1 MIINFLMQVLAT
13 MYKVQS
19 FYLVCSLEY
28 KQSTVKSRNFFLL
41 TALSAHVAKKWKYM
55 LEICLRSEE
64 LSVIS
69 TLWFEIIAKSVEFSE
84 WPRFTQVEQGPD
96 VFLSS
101 FDIVV
106 KSFLRIVFAAAGG
119 LKDLQNRNYLMIFHH
134 YL

>member
-1 MIINFLMQVLAT
+1 MQILTRMYIQKLKVFISFAHQNINNLPS
-13 MYKVQS
+13 KV
-19 FYLVCSLEY
+19 E
-28 KQSTVKSRNFFLL
+28 KWKNFLL
-41 TALSAHVAKKWKYM
+41 TALSAHVAQKWKYT

-96 VFLSS
+96 VFLCW

-106 KSFLRIVFAAAGG
+106 KSVLRIVFAAAGG